1 MSMGTARLFWLGAA
15 VPLAAAL
22 GCGHGPVKPPRS
34 QDERLPRLEVVRP
47 LRTALLRRVEL
58 AATVEPLKVID
69 LCARVPGIV
78 EHLPDDVDIGRK
90 VKAGEVLI
98 RLGVPDLVADKKHKE
113 ALLEQ
118 ARKQKAQAQ
127 EAQAVAER
135 EVEEA
140 QKEEKRY
147 QAELA
152 YQRIKHE
159 RIRGL
164 VAAQAQ
170 DRQLQDEA
178 LRQMDAAD
186 SAWQASRAKIATR
199 QAKARAAAADLEVA
213 DRRISV
219 AEAEVQRLTTM
230 VDFAT
235 VRAPFDGVITRRWV
249 HPGAMIKDPAA
260 PLLTITQMDKV
271 RVLID
276 VPQKDVPLVN
286 SGEQNPNPDGQ
297 GDLAVVNIPAL
308 ADKPSGGKYKGVI
321 VRKARSLDPVTRTMR
336 AEVEL
341 DNPEGDLHPGMF
353 GTATVLLEERY
364 EVLTLPAT
372 ALVRRGDGKV
382 EVFHVAGAS
391 GEPLKGELQRLEVE
405 LGLDDGRL
413 VEVRRGLTGTELIVL
428 RGNGVLRGEDKVIA
442 VPERAP

>member
-1 MSMGTARLFWLGAA
+1 MGIRRHCWLVAV

-22 GCGHGPVKPPRS
+22 GCGRGPVKPPRS
-34 QDERLPRLEVVRP
+34 AEERLPRLEVVRP

-58 AATVEPLKVID
+58 AATVEPLKRID

-118 ARKQKAQAQ
+118 ARKQKVQAQ

-186 SAWQASRAKIATR
+186 SAWQAAKAKIATR

-213 DRRISV
+213 DRRIGV

-249 HPGAMIKDPAA
+249 DPGAMIKDPAA
-260 PLLTITQMDKV
+260 PLLTIMHLDRV

-276 VPQKDVPLVN
+276 VPQKDVPLLN
-286 SGEQNPNPDGQ
+286 TTEQSPNPDGQ
-297 GDLAVVNIPAL
+297 GDQVSVHVPAL
-308 ADKPSGGKYKGVI
+308 ADVVPDGKFKGTVA
-321 VRKARSLDPVTRTMR
+321 RMAKALDPVTRTMR
-336 AEVEL
+336 AEVEI
-341 DNPEGDLHPGMF
+341 DNPQNHLRPGMY

-364 EVLTLPAT
+364 NVLTIPAT
-372 ALVRRGDGKV
+372 ALVRRGDKV
-382 EVFHVAGAS
+382 EVFIVAGAH
-391 GEPLKGELQRLEVE
+391 GDPVQGELRRVEIE

-413 VEVRRGLTGTELIVL
+413 VEVRPGHLTGNELIVL
-428 RGNGVLRGEDKVIA
+428 RGNGVLRGEDTVVA

>member
-1 MSMGTARLFWLGAA
+1 VVAV

-22 GCGHGPVKPPRS
+22 GCGRAPVKPPRS
-34 QDERLPRLEVVRP
+34 QEERLPRLEVVSP

-58 AATVEPLKVID
+58 AATVEPLKRID
-69 LCARVPGIV
+69 LCARVPGVV

-90 VKAGEVLI
+90 VKAGEVLL
-98 RLGVPDLVADKKHKE
+98 RLGVPDLVAEKKHKE

-118 ARKQKAQAQ
+118 SRKQKVQAQ
-127 EAQAVAER
+127 EAIAVAER

-186 SAWQASRAKIATR
+186 SAWQAAKAKIATR

-219 AEAEVQRLTTM
+219 AEAEVGRLATM

-249 HPGAMIKDPAA
+249 DPGAMIKDPAA
-260 PLLTITQMDKV
+260 PLLTIMHLDRV

-286 SGEQNPNPDGQ
+286 TTEQSPNPDGQ
-297 GDLAVVNIPAL
+297 GDQVTVHVPAL
-308 ADKPSGGKYKGVI
+308 DDVVPRGRFKGV
-321 VRKARSLDPVTRTMR
+321 VARMAKALDPVTRTMR
-336 AEVEL
+336 AEVEIA
-341 DNPEGDLHPGMF
+341 NPENHLRPGMY

-364 EVLTLPAT
+364 NVLTIPAT

-382 EVFHVAGAS
+382 EVFHVAGAQ
-391 GEPLKGELQRLEVE
+391 GDPLKGELQRLEIE

-413 VEVRRGLTGTELIVL
+413 VEVRRGLTGNELIVL

-442 VPERAP
+442 VPERTP

>member
-1 MSMGTARLFWLGAA
+1 MGTRQHFGLVALAA
-15 VPLAAAL
+15 LAAAP
-22 GCGHGPVKPPRS
+22 GCGHGPAKPPRS
-34 QDERLPRLEVVRP
+34 AEERLPRLEVVRP

-58 AATVEPLKVID
+58 AATVEPLKRID
-69 LCARVPGIV
+69 LCARVPGVV
-78 EHLPDDVDIGRK
+78 EHLPDDIDIGRK

-98 RLGVPDLVADKKHKE
+98 RLGVPDLLADKKHKE

-118 ARKQKAQAQ
+118 SRKQKVQAQ

-135 EVEEA
+135 EVEES
-140 QKEEKRY
+140 QKLEKRY

-159 RIRGL
+159 RVRSL

-178 LRQMDAAD
+178 LRQVEAAD
-186 SAWQASRAKIATR
+186 SAWQAAKAQIATR

-219 AEAEVQRLTTM
+219 AEAEVGRLTTM

-235 VRAPFDGVITRRWV
+235 VRAPFDGVITKRWV
-249 HPGAMIKDPAA
+249 DPGAMIKDPAA
-260 PLLTITQMDKV
+260 PLLTITHLDRV

-276 VPQKDVPLVN
+276 VPQKDVSLVN
-286 SGEQNPNPDGQ
+286 AREQNPNPDGQ
-297 GDLAVVNIPAL
+297 GDLVVVNIPAL
-308 ADKPSGGKYKGVI
+308 ADKPSAGKYKGVI

-341 DNPEGDLHPGMF
+341 DNPAGDLHPGMY

-364 EVLTLPAT
+364 EVLTIPAT

-382 EVFHVAGAS
+382 EVFHVAGAA
-391 GEPLKGELQRLEVE
+391 GEPLKGELQRLVIE

-413 VEVRRGLTGTELIVL
+413 VEVRRGLTGNELIVL

>member
-1 MSMGTARLFWLGAA
+1 MSTRRHCWLMAA
-15 VPLAAAL
+15 VPLATAL

-34 QDERLPRLEVVRP
+34 QEERLPRLEVVRP

-58 AATVEPLKVID
+58 AATVEPLNRID
-69 LCARVPGIV
+69 LCARVPGVV
-78 EHLPDDVDIGRK
+78 EHLPREIDIGRR

-118 ARKQKAQAQ
+118 ARKQKVQAQ
-127 EAQAVAER
+127 EAVAVAAR
-135 EVEEA
+135 EVDEA
-140 QKEEKRY
+140 EKQEKRY

-152 YQRIKHE
+152 FQRTKFE

-178 LRQMDAAD
+178 LRQMEAAD
-186 SAWQASRAKIATR
+186 SAWQAARAQIATR
-199 QAKARAAAADLEVA
+199 QAKARSAAADLEVA

-219 AEAEVQRLTTM
+219 AEAEVGRLAAM

-249 HPGAMIKDPAA
+249 DPGAMIKDPAA
-260 PLLTITQMDKV
+260 PLLTVMHLDRV

-286 SGEQNPNPDGQ
+286 TTEQVPNPDGQ
-297 GDLAVVNIPAL
+297 GDQVSVHIPAL
-308 ADKPSGGKYKGVI
+308 DDVVPGGKFKGV
-321 VRKARSLDPVTRTMR
+321 VARMGKALDPVTRTMR

-341 DNPEGDLHPGMF
+341 DNPQHHLRPGMY

-364 EVLTLPAT
+364 NVLTVPAT
-372 ALVRRGDGKV
+372 ALVRRGSKV
-382 EVFHVAGAS
+382 EVYHVAGAS
-391 GEPLKGELQRLEVE
+391 GEPLKGELQRLEIE
-405 LGLDDGRL
+405 LGLDDGKL
-413 VEVRRGLTGTELIVL
+413 VEVRRGLTGNELIVL
-428 RGNGVLRGEDKVIA
+428 RGNGVLRGEDKVVA
-442 VPERAP
+442 GPERAP

>member
-1 MSMGTARLFWLGAA
+1 MDTRRHYWVVA
-15 VPLAAAL
+15 VVALAAAP
-22 GCGHGPVKPPRS
+22 GCGHGPAKPPRS
-34 QDERLPRLEVVRP
+34 AEERLPRLEVVP
-47 LRTALLRRVEL
+47 PFRTALLRRVEL
-58 AATVEPLKVID
+58 AATVEPLKRID
-69 LCARVPGIV
+69 LCARVPGVV
-78 EHLPDDVDIGRK
+78 EHLPDDIDIGRK

-118 ARKQKAQAQ
+118 ARKQKVQAQ
-127 EAQAVAER
+127 EAHAVAER

-152 YQRIKHE
+152 YQRIKYE

-178 LRQMDAAD
+178 VRQMDAAD
-186 SAWQASRAKIATR
+186 SAWQAAKAKIATR
-199 QAKARAAAADLEVA
+199 QAKARSAAADLEVA

-249 HPGAMIKDPAA
+249 DPGAMIKDPAA
-260 PLLTITQMDKV
+260 PLLTIMHLDRV

-276 VPQKDVPLVN
+276 VPQKDVPLLN
-286 SGEQNPNPDGQ
+286 TREQNPNPDGQ
-297 GDLAVVNIPAL
+297 GDHVSVHIPAL
-308 ADKPSGGKYKGVI
+308 DDVVPGGKFEGTVA
-321 VRKARSLDPVTRTMR
+321 RMAKALDPVTRTMR
-336 AEVEL
+336 AEVDL
-341 DNPEGDLHPGMF
+341 DNPQNHLRPGMY
-353 GTATVLLEERY
+353 GTATVRLEERY
-364 EVLTLPAT
+364 GVLTVPAT
-372 ALVRRGDGKV
+372 ALVRRGDKV
-382 EVFHVAGAS
+382 EVFHVAGAH
-391 GEPLKGELQRLEVE
+391 GEPLKGELQRLKVE

-413 VEVRRGLTGTELIVL
+413 VEVRHGLTGNELIVL

>member
-1 MSMGTARLFWLGAA
+1 
-15 VPLAAAL
+15 
-22 GCGHGPVKPPRS
+22 
-34 QDERLPRLEVVRP
+34 
-47 LRTALLRRVEL
+47 VEL
-58 AATVEPLKVID
+58 AATVEPLQRVD

-78 EHLPDDVDIGRK
+78 EYLPREIDIGRR
-90 VKAGEVLI
+90 VKAGEVVV

-118 ARKQKAQAQ
+118 ARKQKVQAQ

-159 RIRGL
+159 RVRGL
-164 VAAQAQ
+164 VMAQAQ

-186 SAWQASRAKIATR
+186 SAWQAAKAKIATR
-199 QAKARAAAADLEVA
+199 QAKARAAAADLEVS

-219 AEAEVQRLTTM
+219 AEAEVGRLTTM
-230 VDFAT
+230 VDFAA
-235 VRAPFDGVITRRWV
+235 VRAPFDGVITKRWV
-249 HPGAMIKDPAA
+249 DPGAMIKDPAA
-260 PLLTITQMDKV
+260 PLLTVMHLDRV

-276 VPQKDVPLVN
+276 VPQKDVPLLN
-286 SGEQNPNPDGQ
+286 TTEQSPNPDGQ
-297 GDLAVVNIPAL
+297 GDRVTVHMPAL
-308 ADKPSGGKYKGVI
+308 EDAVPGGKFRGV
-321 VRKARSLDPVTRTMR
+321 VARMAKALDPVTRTMR
-336 AEVEL
+336 AEVEI
-341 DNPEGDLHPGMF
+341 DNPYPHHLRPGMY
-353 GTATVLLEERY
+353 GSAVVLLEERY
-364 EVLTLPAT
+364 NVLTVPAT
-372 ALVRRGDGKV
+372 ALVRRDNKMV
-382 EVFHVAGAS
+382 VYHVAGAS

-413 VEVRRGLTGTELIVL
+413 VEVRRGLTGNELIVL
-428 RGNGVLRGEDKVIA
+428 RGNGVLRGEDKVVA